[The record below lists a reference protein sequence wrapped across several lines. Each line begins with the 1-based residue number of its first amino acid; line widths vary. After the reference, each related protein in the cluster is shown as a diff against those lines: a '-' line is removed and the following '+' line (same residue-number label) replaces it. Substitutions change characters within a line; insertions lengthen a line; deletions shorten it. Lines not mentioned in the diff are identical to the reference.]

1 MPNTVKLKEILHKHW
16 GYSSFRPLQQAIISD
31 IIRGNDT
38 LAILP
43 TGGGKSICYQIPALY
58 MDGICIVISP
68 LTALINDQIHQL
80 NKKGIEAASIPSNS
94 SNDDIIRLFDNIKIK
109 KTKLLYLSPERLSQ
123 QILQEKLQQL
133 NVSFFAID
141 EAHCI
146 SQWGHDFRPSYIKVA
161 NIKDLFPKLPLLA
174 VTATATKKTQEQ
186 ITSLLRLKN
195 PKVYIDSFSRKNLA
209 YQLFETPN
217 KFDLLSKILG
227 KRKVVSII
235 YLQSRL
241 AVQELS
247 HRLNKTG
254 LKSTYYHAGLSTSEK
269 EKNFNTWNSEEQPI
283 MIATNAFGMGIDK
296 SNVRLVI
303 HLEIPSTL
311 ENYLQ
316 EAGRV
321 GRDGHKSFS
330 CVILSQNDFKK
341 FSIQTQ
347 SNITFDQVYDVYT
360 KLNQQFQIAY
370 GELNEEE
377 LDFNLQSFCH
387 RYQLNIANTEKA
399 LRRLNNYNILL
410 YKEKLK
416 SDTYIKITCSNHQLI
431 NFCNRHTSY
440 KEIIDAILRNYSGL
454 FEVSKKLNILKISNI
469 TNTSHELILKKLS
482 YLDQNNFIELNIQEN
497 NHTITFLL
505 PREDKRTLNPIEKD
519 ITALHDIEYSKQ
531 QSSISYFKNQDQC
544 RNSVVLNY
552 FNQDVSKDCGICDIC
567 IENKNSFSANELCN
581 KVQTA
586 LSTKACTFNELLIS
600 VKINSRVLK
609 HVLTELINE
618 NKIIQKQQFYQLA

>member
-1 MPNTVKLKEILHKHW
+1 MPNIVKLKGILQKYW
-16 GYSSFRPLQQAIISD
+16 SYSSFRPLQQAIISD

-58 MDGICIVISP
+58 MNGVCVVISP

-80 NKKGIEAASIPSNS
+80 SKKGIEAASIPSNS

-133 NVSFFAID
+133 NISFFAID

-146 SQWGHDFRPSYIKVA
+146 SQWGHDFRPSYIRVSY
-161 NIKDLFPKLPLLA
+161 IRDLFPKLPLLA

-247 HRLNKTG
+247 HRLNKIE

-269 EKNFNTWNSEEQPI
+269 EKSFNAWNSEEQPI
-283 MIATNAFGMGIDK
+283 MVATNAFGMGIDK

-316 EAGRV
+316 EAGRA
-321 GRDGHKSFS
+321 GRDGQKSFS

-387 RYQLNIANTEKA
+387 RYQLNITNTEKA

-410 YKEKLK
+410 YKEQLK

-431 NFCNRHTSY
+431 NFCNRYTSY

-469 TNTSHELILKKLS
+469 TNTSPELILKKLS

-519 ITALHDIEYSKQ
+519 ITALHDIEHLKQ

-544 RNSVVLNY
+544 RNSVILNY
-552 FNQDVSKDCGICDIC
+552 FDQDVPKDCGICDIC
-567 IENKNSFSANELCN
+567 IENKNSLSANELCN